1 MKLTLSLPMRR
12 IAVTSQAEAIAATL
26 PLGVLAVEPNVND
39 MRGPGE
45 SYLDVI
51 TRLTEAGR

>member
-1 MKLTLSLPMRR
+1 MRR